1 MFAFSPMPHAD
12 AVKRIAGLPVVS
24 REVMDGLL
32 PELRAYAF
40 TVTGLDSFDQLS
52 KVKDMIKAVPAGA
65 QTWAKARKE
74 IATELA
80 DDLGGKVAQRR
91 AELLL
96 RTHVFRGY
104 AASRYRNLMQQVDV
118 FPLWQYR
125 THGDG
130 NVRPSHAALNGKIFP
145 AGHEIWQRIFPPWD
159 WGCRCLVVPLTQRS
173 AEGIL
178 ARGKPSAK
186 AASDANLLQTQIVT
200 PEMFTAKEAS
210 LIAKNERLPSG
221 MPLNRT
227 PTFSDSPWS
236 KPGTVKHDWKTIA
249 KRYANDPDTLK
260 AFEEWAS
267 QTQITDKLTVA
278 QWVGLGPKK
287 PRLKKTPAAAIV
299 QPADVSAKLVFP
311 ESVDGLKTI
320 KKLGG
325 STGALLVEDATG
337 TRFVMKKGASADHLR
352 EEVLADD
359 IYRSLGA
366 HVPEPKLY
374 ETKQGPVKLARF
386 IEGDTLAA
394 YLKKATPAQREAIF
408 ARLGE
413 HFHADVLMGNWD
425 VVGLAKDNILV
436 DAAGVPW
443 RIDNG
448 GSLRFRAMGAEKGA
462 DWNAYPDELWTLRDA
477 AKNAQT
483 AEVFGGLKLT
493 DIAKRVEAT
502 SIAGLN
508 APAEIKSVL
517 DERWKNLSDISTKAL
532 DMQHDGW
539 RDSYGESLCQH
550 ILGLR
555 KAGISADLPKE
566 LKQAAGS
573 VNVVD
578 ENGKAWDGLRKDK
591 SGVKTPA
598 AKTDAYWNDVLGAAK
613 TINHHA
619 GTGGFAYNKAKVAA
633 ALAHKPALEK
643 LAQGKGAKAAMGQHY
658 LNQLTQIEAAAKSM
672 DAGTKSMLPNL
683 TVWAPKPPPTPKP
696 ATSSLSLVERLRD
709 YMAANGA
716 DYEAVSRWKGAQSG
730 SSWADDAQAKKAWV
744 AKHMDIPV
752 KDVYWGHGVAKAAS
766 SLSSMEGS
774 LGAAKVDAAF
784 TIHHAFVQELLA
796 ATDLRHNDRA
806 LRAVRLIR
814 TENKAAMNAYGMKP
828 GKDGAMPRG
837 LCESSSPF
845 KVTKVYGSE
854 GTVQAVPHSRVLG
867 SYLMERRPG
876 TGECGFLSDSE
887 NEFTFAAGKM
897 PFHYAPD
904 LASISTAAGNDAAQW
919 GVPTKHLRSNPNPNP
934 QNP

>member
-40 TVTGLDSFDQLS
+40 TVTGLDGFDQLS
-52 KVKDMIKAVPAGA
+52 KVKDMIKAVPAGE
-65 QTWAKARKE
+65 QTWDKARKQ
-74 IATELA
+74 IAAELT

-118 FPLWQYR
+118 FPYWQYR

-130 NVRPSHAALNGKIFP
+130 RVRPSHAALNGKIFP

-159 WGCRCLVVPLTQRS
+159 WGCRCIVVPLTQNG
-173 AEGIL
+173 AADIIQ
-178 ARGKPSAK
+178 RGRPGAQK
-186 AASDANLLQTQIVT
+186 AADSNLLQTQIVR

-210 LIAKNERLPSG
+210 LIDKNQRLPDG
-221 MPLNRT
+221 IPLNRT
-227 PTFSDSPWS
+227 PTWADSPWS
-236 KPGTVKHDWKTIA
+236 KPGTVKHDYKAIA
-249 KRYANDPDTLK
+249 KRYAHDPDTLK
-260 AFEEWAS
+260 AWEEWAN
-267 QTQITDKLTVA
+267 QAQITDKMTVA

-287 PRLKKTPAAAIV
+287 SRLKKKTAAAPA
-299 QPADVSAKLVFP
+299 QPADASAKLNFP
-311 ESVDGLKTI
+311 DSPDGLKVV

-325 STGALLVEDATG
+325 STGAVLVEDANG
-337 TRFVMKKGASADHLR
+337 TRFVMKKGASAEHLR
-352 EEVLADD
+352 EEVLADE
-359 IYRSLGA
+359 IYRGLGA

-374 ETKQGPVKLARF
+374 ETKAGPVKLARF
-386 IEGDTLAA
+386 IEGETLAD
-394 YLKKATPAQREAIF
+394 YLKKATPAQREAVF

-436 DAAGVPW
+436 DTTGVPW

-448 GSLRFRAMGAEKGA
+448 GSLRFRAMGGEKGA
-462 DWNAYPDELWTLRDA
+462 DWNAYPDELWSLRNA

-493 DIAKRVEAT
+493 DVAKRVEAT
-502 SIAGLN
+502 SIAGIN
-508 APAEIKSVL
+508 APAEIKAVL
-517 DERWKNLSDISTKAL
+517 DERWKHISDISTKAL

-539 RDSYGESLCQH
+539 RDGYGESLCRH

-573 VNVVD
+573 VSVVD
-578 ENGKAWDGLRKDK
+578 ENGKPWDGLRKDK
-591 SGVKTPA
+591 TAVKAAPA
-598 AKTDAYWNDVLGAAK
+598 QTDAYWNDMLNAAK
-613 TINHHA
+613 TLNHHS
-619 GTGGFAYNKAKVAA
+619 GTGGFAYNKTKVAA
-633 ALAHKPALEK
+633 ALAHKTALEK

-658 LNQLTQIEAAAKSM
+658 LNQLTQIEAAAKAM
-672 DAGTKSMLPNL
+672 DQKTKGALPNF
-683 TVWAPKPPPTPKP
+683 TAWAPKPPPTPKP
-696 ATSSLSLVERLRD
+696 APSNLSLMERLRD
-709 YMAANGA
+709 YMTANGG
-716 DYEAVSRWKGAQSG
+716 DFNAVTRWKDGQG
-730 SSWADDAQAKKAWV
+730 KSSWHDDAQAKKAWV
-744 AKHMDIPV
+744 ARHMDIPA
-752 KDVYWGHGVAKAAS
+752 KDVFWRHGVQHSANALK
-766 SLSSMEGS
+766 SMEGS

-784 TIHHAFVQELLA
+784 TIQHALMQEFLA
-796 ATDLRHNDRA
+796 ATDMRHNDRA
-806 LRAVRLIR
+806 LRAMRLIR
-814 TENKAAMNAYGMKP
+814 TENAAPLNTYGLKP
-828 GKDGAMPRG
+828 GADGSMPRG

-845 KVTKVYGSE
+845 KVTDVHGKEAVI
-854 GTVQAVPHSRVLG
+854 QAVPHSRILG
-867 SYLMERRPG
+867 TYLMEKTPG
-876 TGECGFLSDSE
+876 AGDCGFLYDAE

-897 PFHYAPD
+897 PFHYAGN
-904 LASISTAAGNDAAQW
+904 INTVKVSTAAGNDAMQW
-919 GVPTKHLRSNPNPNP
+919 GVPLQHLRSNSNP
-934 QNP
+934 QTP